1 LILSKLLT
9 PTSFTIIVLI
19 SFLFKGAN
27 DFFVI
32 FTFYLFLITYYF
44 FALKKESS
52 ICINKIGI
60 IFLIFLILQIIP
72 LPSSILKIIS
82 PNSFD
87 LYNQLHENKYFSISL
102 SLQESIIYFFIFLSG
117 FLIMSIISKIIHNKR
132 DLRKVMKVIMWF
144 AVLQSIFGIIIYLF
158 DIKQILFFFEKN
170 HYLTSVTGT
179 FINRNNFSFYLLIS
193 FIVSTCYIELYK
205 KYFFKNKKLNI
216 FNFLLSELFL
226 IRLAILII
234 AIGIL
239 LTKSR
244 AGNITFFIILFS
256 IFALDIYKYKR
267 LTFISISV
275 ISIVLIDLFILS
287 YILGGEKTI
296 ERLVLTSFEGE
307 RSRIEVFQLGVKEFI
322 NYPIFGYGMGGFEV
336 LYDLKY
342 NVENLFYDHVHNDF
356 IEYLGELGIIGFV
369 IFFIFFPSFIFA
381 HIKKSN
387 IPSELKRL
395 CLFCFIAILIHGNLD
410 FALHLPANIFLL
422 FLIFGICLSDAFNN
436 KASI

>member
-1 LILSKLLT
+1 MIFSKLLT
-9 PTSFTIIVLI
+9 PTYFTIIVLI

-32 FTFYLFLITYYF
+32 FTFYLFLIIYYF
-44 FALKKESS
+44 FFKKENF
-52 ICINKIGI
+52 IHINKIGI
-60 IFLIFLILQIIP
+60 IFLFYLILQIIP
-72 LPSSILKIIS
+72 LPSSILKILS

-87 LYNQLHENKYFSISL
+87 LYDQLLKNKYFAISL
-102 SLQESIIYFFIFLSG
+102 SLQESFIYFFIFLSG

-132 DLRKVMKVIMWF
+132 DLGKVMKVIMWF
-144 AVLQSIFGIIIYLF
+144 AVLQSIFGMIVYLF
-158 DIKQILFFFEKN
+158 DINQILFFYEKN

-193 FIVSTCYIELYK
+193 FIVSTCYLELYK
-205 KYFFKNKKLNI
+205 KYFFKNKKLDI
-216 FNFLLSELFL
+216 FNFILSELFL
-226 IRLAILII
+226 IRLAVLII

-256 IFALDIYKYKR
+256 IFALDIYKHKK

-287 YILGGEKTI
+287 NILGGEKTI

-307 RSRIEVFQLGVKEFI
+307 RSRIEVFQLGIKEFI

-342 NVENLFYDHVHNDF
+342 NVGYLFYDHVHNDF
-356 IEYLGELGIIGFV
+356 IEYLGELGIVGFV
-369 IFFIFFPSFIFA
+369 IFFISFPLLIFA
-381 HIKKSN
+381 HIKKSS
-387 IPSELKRL
+387 IPSELKHL
-395 CLFCFIAILIHGNLD
+395 SLFCFIAILIHGNLD
-410 FALHLPANIFLL
+410 FALHIPANIFLL
-422 FLIFGICLSDAFNN
+422 FLIYGICLSDALNN
-436 KASI
+436 KYAI

>member
-1 LILSKLLT
+1 L
-9 PTSFTIIVLI
+9 
-19 SFLFKGAN
+19 
-27 DFFVI
+27 
-32 FTFYLFLITYYF
+32 
-44 FALKKESS
+44 LKKENF
-52 ICINKIGI
+52 IHINKIGI

-72 LPSSILKIIS
+72 LPSSILKILS

-87 LYNQLHENKYFSISL
+87 LYFQLYKNKYFAISL
-102 SLQESIIYFFIFLSG
+102 SPQESFIYFFIFLSG

-144 AVLQSIFGIIIYLF
+144 AVFQSIFGMIVYLF
-158 DIKQILFFFEKN
+158 DINQILFFYEKN
-170 HYLTSVTGT
+170 HYLNSVTGT

-193 FIVSTCYIELYK
+193 FIVSICYLELCK
-205 KYFFKNKKLNI
+205 KYFFKNKKLDI

-256 IFALDIYKYKR
+256 IFALDIYKYKK

-287 YILGGEKTI
+287 NILGGEKTI

-307 RSRIEVFQLGVKEFI
+307 RSRFEVFQLGIKEFI

-342 NVENLFYDHVHNDF
+342 NVEYLFYDHVHNDF
-356 IEYLGELGIIGFV
+356 IEYLGELGILGFV
-369 IFFIFFPSFIFA
+369 IFFISFPLFIFA

-387 IPSELKRL
+387 IPSELKHL
-395 CLFCFIAILIHGNLD
+395 SLFCFIAILIHGSLD
-410 FALHLPANIFLL
+410 FALHIPANIFLL
-422 FLIFGICLSDAFNN
+422 FLIYGICLSDALNN
-436 KASI
+436 KAAI